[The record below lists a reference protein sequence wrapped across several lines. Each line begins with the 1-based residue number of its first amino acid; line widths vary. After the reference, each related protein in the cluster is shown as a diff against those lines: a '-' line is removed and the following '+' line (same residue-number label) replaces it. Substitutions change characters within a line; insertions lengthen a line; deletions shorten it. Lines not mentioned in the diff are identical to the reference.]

1 MSEEKINFKKKWDE
15 FQNLVEMNLEFWKD
29 EELKNNSAPG
39 PWWILWKGWSYL
51 KKGTYPKVTV
61 EGKIPFDEEFTKK
74 LYQLFKSYS
83 KKIRGG
89 YGDFSDSDSRNIF
102 AATLGNIFMNSI
114 ISYTISILDLILL
127 AEPGST
133 PEWRKGIISRLETS
147 KFGNEMFREKLYDAC
162 EWFSS
167 TVSSENVPIPR
178 HVFYYM
184 CDKFIGTDLCKWE
197 KLKPLFTD
205 FKQV

>member
-1 MSEEKINFKKKWDE
+1 MNEEKIDFKQKWDE

-29 EELKNNSAPG
+29 EEIKNDSHG
-39 PWWILWKGWSYL
+39 PWWVLWKGWCYL
-51 KKGTYPKVTV
+51 KKGTYPKVKT
-61 EGKIPFDEEFTKK
+61 EGIPFDKEFTKK
-74 LYQLFKSYS
+74 LHKLFKTYS
-83 KKIRGG
+83 KKIREDSEG
-89 YGDFSDSDSRNIF
+89 FADSDSRNIF

-127 AEPGST
+127 SEPGST
-133 PEWRKGIISRLETS
+133 LEWRKGVISRLEIS

-167 TVSSENVPIPR
+167 KVSSENIPIPR
-178 HVFYYM
+178 KLFYYM
-184 CDKFIGTDLCKWE
+184 CDKFIGTELCKWE

-205 FKQV
+205 FKQI